1 MPGSPL
7 LDLQRYGQSI
17 WYDFIRRSL
26 ITSGEL
32 QDLIDRDGVRGVTSN
47 PVIFE
52 KAIAGSTDY
61 DDAIRDILRRGDPP
75 AQGIYEHLAID
86 DIRSAAD
93 LLSSVHKS
101 SGGRDGYV
109 SLEVS
114 PHLAYETEA
123 TVVEAKRLWAAV
135 DRPNLMIKVPATAAG
150 LPAICSLLGEG
161 VNINVTLLF
170 AREIYEAVAEAYIA
184 ALENRAAAGRNVAGV
199 ASVASFFV
207 SRIDSLI
214 DSLIDERLAS
224 TAAADARGVLTNLLG
239 KVAIANA
246 KLAYVAYRRIFSGER
261 WQALAARGGQT
272 QRLLWASTG
281 TKNPNY
287 PKTMYVDEL
296 IGPDTVNTVPP
307 DALAH
312 FREHGRVRQSL
323 TEGIEEAR
331 DTLARLAA
339 SGISMEDVTRRLLD
353 QGVKLFADGFDK
365 LLGAIEQKRRAV
377 LGTRV
382 G

>member
-1 MPGSPL
+1 MPGSRL

-17 WYDFIRRSL
+17 WYDLIRRSL

-32 QDLIDRDGVRGVTSN
+32 QELIDRDGVRGVTSN

-52 KAIAGSTDY
+52 KAIAGSTNY
-61 DDAIRDILRRGDPP
+61 DDAIGDILRRGDLP
-75 AQGIYEHLAID
+75 ARGIYEHLAID

-93 LLSSVHKS
+93 LLSSVHTS

-114 PHLAYETEA
+114 PHLAYETDA
-123 TVVEAKRLWAAV
+123 TVAEAKRLWAAV

-150 LPAICSLLGEG
+150 LPAIRRLLGEG

-170 AREIYEAVAEAYIA
+170 AQEVYEAVAEAYIA
-184 ALENRAAAGRNVAGV
+184 GLETRAAAGKNVTGV

-224 TAAADARGVLTNLLG
+224 TVNADARGALRNLLG

-261 WQALAARGGQT
+261 WQALAASGGQT

-287 PKTMYVDEL
+287 PKTIYVDEL

-307 DALAH
+307 DTLAH

-331 DTLARLAA
+331 DTLARLAVL
-339 SGISMEDVTRRLLD
+339 GISMENVTQRLLD

-377 LGTRV
+377 LGTHV